1 MNRKDMIEHIRQQ
14 DMEIFDLIAK
24 VIEVIKDNNLWVDE
38 RYTFNNGEVWT
49 VFDPVGSQA
58 INVHKLE
65 EIDNE

>member
-1 MNRKDMIEHIRQQ
+1 MIEHIRQQ

-38 RYTFNNGEVWT
+38 KYTFNSGEEWK
-49 VFDPVGSQA
+49 VFDPTTT
-58 INVHKLE
+58 HTKTHTTTK